1 MKFKGFF
8 VVAAAASLMFAVS
21 QNSFA
26 GDNSPGYKLIKANGC
41 LACHA
46 VDQNKVGPSYKV
58 IAETNEKLYGK
69 DALKHIEESIEKGSK
84 GKYKNLGIS
93 AVMPPYGYLGKQKI
107 ETISKWI
114 MSLTK

>member
-1 MKFKGFF
+1 MKLKGFF
-8 VVAAAASLMFAVS
+8 VVAAAASFMFAAS

-46 VDQNKVGPSYKV
+46 VDQNKIGPSYKLV
-58 IAETNEKLYGK
+58 AEINKKEYGK
-69 DALKHIEESIEKGSK
+69 DAIKEIEKAIEKGSK
-84 GKYKNLGIS
+84 GKYKKYGIA

-107 ETISKWI
+107 ETIAKWI
-114 MSLTK
+114 MSLAK